1 LHASKSAWDV
11 ATILAQTRRLTNPVP
26 EKIILRLVEKLEPSA
41 MTEGH
46 QLTVL

>member
-1 LHASKSAWDV
+1 LLAGKSAWDV

-26 EKIILRLVEKLEPSA
+26 EKIVLRLVEKLAPSA
-41 MTEGH
+41 IAEGH